1 MCFFNLFFFPQTWEQ
16 ITATINET
24 FHPGK
29 EDIQREMQKVKQKWY
44 DLRTDFNRAKQH
56 ATGTGGGPRKAP
68 FRWEEQVGRIMGDT
82 NLQTVFSCF
91 VLCIFFHMLLILQG
105 AGAATLVS
113 LINILTTECGVF
125 CKRAESSAFS
135 R

>member
-82 NLQTVFSCF
+82 NLQTGIPRKWSKHFFLTVCFLALYYVFFFTCF
-91 VLCIFFHMLLILQG
+91 
-105 AGAATLVS
+105 
-113 LINILTTECGVF
+113 
-125 CKRAESSAFS
+125 
-135 R
+135 